1 VAVLF
6 GPGDQG
12 EPTLRDWA
20 GWAATI
26 EHDIVTRIGPR
37 VAREAVGPDVG
48 ARPAVRTLH
57 AVDAA

>member
-1 VAVLF
+1 VATLF
-6 GPGDQG
+6 GPGDEG

-37 VAREAVGPDVG
+37 VARETVGVVLESG
-48 ARPAVRTLH
+48 RQALR